1 VPVATDPT
9 LLETDDVRS
18 RKRLHDAGSYRGV
31 PSYVLDV
38 PESIPRLGYGSH
50 QFFRYYGKFPSVV
63 GHEIVKRHASGD
75 APVLDCYAGSGTT
88 LVEAQSAGRP
98 SYGLDINPLAVLASR
113 VKLSYF
119 DPAELR
125 AALREVAAA
134 APRFAS
140 GPVDL
145 PKSMSAA
152 KLDKWFAPDVQRELA
167 GLRDALLELPHGETR
182 SFLLT
187 AYLGIVRRVSTAYD
201 GEVRPHVNPDKR
213 ARSPIAAFARKATE
227 MVDALH
233 KVEALRPPQ
242 VFGTCK
248 LADNRDP
255 TEYTS
260 LLGDE
265 DPALVVAHP
274 PYLNSFNYLQVFSL
288 EFAWA
293 EGFNEVFEGVPLAT
307 LRQAEHRAW
316 PATDEALLAKY
327 YEDFTAALGAASAAA
342 APSARIAVVIGDA
355 TIRGRLEAVH
365 VVMWE
370 ALEALGLRP
379 LEVWFRTT
387 HYGIGKYAYSHRADY
402 HGDEA
407 EKKDAILIF
416 EKP

>member
-1 VPVATDPT
+1 MPVATNPT
-9 LLETDDVRS
+9 LFETHDVRS
-18 RKRLHDAGSYRGV
+18 RDRLHEAGTFRGV

-38 PESIPRLGYGSH
+38 PESIPQLGYGSH

-63 GHEIVKRHASGD
+63 GGEIVKRHAPD
-75 APVLDCYAGSGTT
+75 NAPVLDCYAGSGTT
-88 LVEAQSAGRP
+88 LVEAQSAGYA

-113 VKLSYF
+113 VKLSYYE
-119 DPAELR
+119 PADLR
-125 AALREVAAA
+125 TALDEVVSA
-134 APRFAS
+134 APRFAT

-152 KLDKWFAPDVQRELA
+152 KLDKWFVPETQRELA
-167 GLRDALLELPHGETR
+167 GLRHALMQLPEGATR

-187 AYLGIVRRVSTAYD
+187 SYLGIVRRVSTAYD
-201 GEVRPHVNPDKR
+201 GEVRPHVNPDKMS
-213 ARSPIAAFARKATE
+213 RSPIAAFLRKTTE

-233 KVEALRPPQ
+233 EVEALRPSD

-255 TEYTS
+255 AQYAA
-260 LLGDE
+260 LLSEAEPG
-265 DPALVVAHP
+265 LVVAHP

-293 EGFNEVFEGVPLAT
+293 EGFDEVFEGIPMTT
-307 LRQAEHRAW
+307 LRAAEHKAW

-327 YEDFTAALGAASAAA
+327 YEDFTTALGAASAVAA
-342 APSARIAVVIGDA
+342 SAARIAVVIGDA
-355 TIRGRLEAVH
+355 TIRGHLEAVH
-365 VVMWE
+365 LVMWE

-379 LEVWFRTT
+379 VEIWFRTT
-387 HYGIGKYAYSHRADY
+387 HYGIGKYAYSGRADY
-402 HGDEA
+402 HGDDA

>member
-1 VPVATDPT
+1 MPVATNPT
-9 LLETDDVRS
+9 LFETDDVRT
-18 RKRLHDAGSYRGV
+18 RDRLHEAGDYRGV

-38 PESIPRLGYGSH
+38 PESIPQLGYGSH

-63 GHEIVKRHASGD
+63 GGEIVKRHARTN

-88 LVEAQSAGRP
+88 LVEAQSAGYP

-113 VKLSYF
+113 VKLSYP
-119 DPAELR
+119 DTAELR
-125 AALREVAAA
+125 AALGEVMSG
-134 APRFAS
+134 APRFAR

-152 KLDKWFAPDVQRELA
+152 KLDKWFAPDAQRELA
-167 GLRDALLELPHGETR
+167 GLRDALMQLPESDTR

-187 AYLGIVRRVSTAYD
+187 SYLGIVRRVSTAYD

-213 ARSPIAAFARKATE
+213 PRSPIAAFLRKATE

-233 KVEALRPPQ
+233 EVEALRPSE

-248 LADNRDP
+248 IADNRVP
-255 TEYTS
+255 EQYAA
-260 LLGDE
+260 LLGE
-265 DPALVVAHP
+265 AEPGLVVAHP

-293 EGFNEVFEGVPLAT
+293 EGFDEVFEGIPLAK
-307 LRQAEHRAW
+307 LREAEHRAW

-327 YEDFTAALGAASAAA
+327 YVDFTAALGAASEVA
-342 APSARIAVVIGDA
+342 APSAHIAVVIGDA

-370 ALEALGLRP
+370 ALEGLGLSP

-402 HGDEA
+402 HGDDA